1 MGAHLGGPTGM
12 IYGLPRAPP
21 ALLFD
26 GSTNPAHPKHIGSID
41 PHCSVAN
48 VVRGVWDFG
57 VGGYGVGG
65 GVKEKGGGGGFPAA
79 EGPTDGPAV
88 GSSHLG
94 AICVTSW
101 ASLSTGVCIGVQKY
115 DMFMGMGG
123 KKGAPQTS

>member
-1 MGAHLGGPTGM
+1 M

-65 GVKEKGGGGGFPAA
+65 GSKEEGGG
-79 EGPTDGPAV
+79 V
-88 GSSHLG
+88 GLSS
-94 AICVTSW
+94 C
-101 ASLSTGVCIGVQKY
+101 
-115 DMFMGMGG
+115 
-123 KKGAPQTS
+123 